1 MKNTISLG
9 LVLALFFAFTFSNA
23 QELHT
28 HSNAASIAN
37 ESNSTIGWG
46 GNLSVTSVSEES
58 YSGNYSIKF
67 VADANGWELGWY
79 DLNLI
84 VGDEYEIIIYA
95 KKTANSPNPS
105 LTNWDGF
112 GNFYPKR
119 QSITSTSWQE
129 YKFNVIASETTGRIK
144 VYTGTQATIGNT
156 VYIDNVSIRNLTSG
170 TNTDTDTQAPIA
182 PSLTENGKT
191 ETTVNLNWTGATDNV
206 GVTGYNLFQDGTEKI
221 SNLTTTSYTVSGLTE
236 NTTYQFTVKALD
248 AAGNESANSN
258 TVSVTTDAASNNEDS
273 TNDDS
278 TGDNTSGG
286 GGSTTSVW
294 SESNGTANYNGNVAI
309 GTNSVPS
316 GYQLAVEGKIRT
328 REVRVDQDT
337 WPDYVFKEEYHL
349 PSLEDIQKHIKEKG
363 HLPNIPSAKEVEE
376 NGIELGEMNKLL
388 LEKIEELTLYILKQE
403 ERIKI
408 LEQKNR

>member
-1 MKNTISLG
+1 MDITNVTANFEYDVRSGSTLDASSEPVSGRIITVPSGATTLVIRLFTNHSQSDIGGSFDIS
-9 LVLALFFAFTFSNA
+9 
-23 QELHT
+23 
-28 HSNAASIAN
+28 
-37 ESNSTIGWG
+37 
-46 GNLSVTSVSEES
+46 NLSVS
-58 YSGNYSIKF
+58 K
-67 VADANGWELGWY
+67 
-79 DLNLI
+79 
-84 VGDEYEIIIYA
+84 VGVGS
-95 KKTANSPNPS
+95 N
-105 LTNWDGF
+105 
-112 GNFYPKR
+112 
-119 QSITSTSWQE
+119 
-129 YKFNVIASETTGRIK
+129 
-144 VYTGTQATIGNT
+144 
-156 VYIDNVSIRNLTSG
+156 
-170 TNTDTDTQAPIA
+170 DTQPPTAPTL
-182 PSLTENGKT
+182 SSTGQT
-191 ETTVNLNWTGATDNV
+191 ETTANLSWSVATDNV
-206 GVTGYNLFQDGTEKI
+206 GVTGYMVYKDGTLENTLG
-221 SNLTTTSYTVSGLTE
+221 NLLSYNATGLNPNTSY
-236 NTTYQFTVKALD
+236 NFTVKALD

-258 TVSVTTDAASNNEDS
+258 TVSVTTDAASSNEDS